1 MRMNKLCIL
10 RFTTM
15 WLMPNIYHYFLY
27 EGDQKVIFIN
37 KWNHIVAGHMVAGH
51 MVTGTDDAEFK

>member
-37 KWNHIVAGHMVAGH
+37 KWNHIVAGHMVAG
-51 MVTGTDDAEFK
+51 TDDAEFK